1 MSFKNLTGY
10 FMSTKDCMKGLTDLK
25 ETRKRVYKYFD
36 LPAKD
41 WRLRDCF
48 ALTFKAAPL
57 GVSTIIFLRIL
68 SAFTTSLQIFTTA
81 SFVDTAIAIL
91 SGSMAKN
98 AIFLPLFGMFAIAV
112 FPQLVWTIYFYV
124 DNCTRPKV
132 SYVID
137 EAFLRKRASLKY
149 EHIENSATHDLVG
162 RAAGNSGGTMY
173 DRTMHISW
181 AGEVIIELTT
191 IVGVIFT
198 QVWWSGIVALI
209 VMIPSIFLSVKNG
222 KESYK
227 AFSDTEKLD
236 RRGNVYHDMLRR
248 KDYLEER
255 STFMYSSYAISRWH
269 EHKKKSDEIN
279 LRTAVRSGVRD
290 NVMWILGWLMGLA
303 IILSLVP
310 AVVSGKL
317 SSGMFVGITN
327 ATLSFVYILVG
338 NTSSIVRWYVQ
349 ATKNLKDQSEFTKLS
364 EIEGALDLP
373 VQCNDF
379 ESIEF
384 RNVTF
389 HYPGTER
396 DILKNCSF
404 TMKAGEHY
412 AFVGVNGAGKTTVTK
427 LLMGLYDNYDGEIFL
442 NGKELRDYS
451 LAEKKGFFSVVY
463 QDFAKYQIEFEK
475 NIKLGDVNKDDDKR
489 MMDAVRD
496 INLTGVL
503 EGLHSGKDTPLGKI
517 SENGVDLSG
526 GEWQRIAIS
535 RSLYSDAPMK
545 ILDEPTAALDPI
557 AESGIYEMFRE
568 VTKGHSAI
576 FITHRLGAARI
587 ADKIIV
593 LDGGSV
599 AEFGSHAEL
608 LSLGGIYAEMFNTQK
623 GWYED

>member
-1 MSFKNLTGY
+1 MRYADFKKGN
-10 FMSTKDCMKGLTDLK
+10 DIMK
-25 ETRKRVYKYFD
+25 ENRKREYSYFD
-36 LPAKD
+36 LPGKE
-41 WRLRDCF
+41 WCLKDCF
-48 ALTFKAAPL
+48 KLTFKAAPVGISL
-57 GVSTIIFLRIL
+57 IFILRIL
-68 SAFTTSLQIFTTA
+68 ASFTAALEIFTTA

-91 SGSMAKN
+91 NGRMTES
-98 AIFLPLFGMFAIAV
+98 AIFVPLLGMFAVAI
-112 FPQLVWTIYFYV
+112 FPELVWTGYYYA

-137 EAFLRKRASLKY
+137 EAFLRKRAKLKY

-162 RAAGNSGGTMY
+162 RAVGNSGGTMY
-173 DRTMHISW
+173 DRTMHLFWI
-181 AGEVIIELTT
+181 AECIIELVTV
-191 IVGVIFT
+191 VGVIFT
-198 QVWWSGIVALI
+198 QVWWSGIVALV
-209 VMIPSIFLSVKNG
+209 VMTPSIILSVKNG
-222 KESYK
+222 KERYK
-227 AFSDTEKLD
+227 AFSDTEKID

-248 KDYLEER
+248 KEYLEER
-255 STFMYSSYAISRWH
+255 STFMYSHYAIARWH
-269 EHKKKSDEIN
+269 EHKKKSDKIN
-279 LRTAVRSGVRD
+279 LQTAVRTGIRD
-290 NVMWILGWLMGLA
+290 NVSWVLGWLMGLA

-310 AVVSGKL
+310 AVVSGSL

-327 ATLSFVYILVG
+327 ATRTFISILIG
-338 NTSSIVRWYVQ
+338 NGSSIVRWYVQ
-349 ATKNLKDQSEFTKLS
+349 ATKNLKDQSEFTMLS
-364 EIEGALDLP
+364 ECDGALDLP
-373 VQCNDF
+373 VKSDAF

-389 HYPGTER
+389 RYPGTER

-404 TMKAGEHY
+404 TILAGEHY

-427 LLMGLYDNYDGEIFL
+427 LLMGLYDNYDGEILL
-442 NGKELRDYS
+442 NGKELREYS

-463 QDFAKYQIEFEK
+463 QDFAKYQIEFES
-475 NIKLGDVNKDDDKR
+475 NIKLGDVNKDDDVR
-489 MMDAVRD
+489 MMEAVRD
-496 INLTGVL
+496 IGLTAVL

-526 GEWQRIAIS
+526 GEWQRLAIA

-593 LDGGSV
+593 LDGGRV
-599 AEFGSHAEL
+599 AEFGSHSEL
-608 LSLGGIYAEMFNTQK
+608 MSLGGIYAEMFNTQK